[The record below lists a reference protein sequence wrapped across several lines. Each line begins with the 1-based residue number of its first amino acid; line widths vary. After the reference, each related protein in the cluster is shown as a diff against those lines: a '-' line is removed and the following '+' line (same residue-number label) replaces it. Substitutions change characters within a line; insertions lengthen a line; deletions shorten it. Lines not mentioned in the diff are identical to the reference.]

1 MTDVAVLKRIKSLG
15 EPKGV
20 GVGKDAAARALGWF
34 SLALGAAQLAAPRSV
49 ARLIGV
55 KGGGRHS
62 AVMRAVGVRE
72 LATGMGILARRRP
85 AGWVW
90 ARVAGDAVDL
100 ALLAAAERKRRTR
113 VAAAAAAVAGVTVTD
128 VLESLR
134 LSRDTYPSEERED
147 GLRVRASVTVRPPRD
162 DVYAFWRDF
171 ENFPSF
177 MSHVESVDVSGD
189 HSRWTVT
196 APVGT
201 VSWDARIVEERER
214 ELISWRSIVGSGV
227 DNSGTV
233 RFVDAPGGRGTEIHV
248 EMRYD
253 PPAGGLGALVAK
265 LFGEEPEQQV
275 KDDLRRLKQL
285 LEAGEILVSEGNP
298 EGRTARRML
307 RQKPANPS
315 ALEGAVR

>member
-1 MTDVAVLKRIKSLG
+1 MAVLERIKG
-15 EPKGV
+15 VAEPN
-20 GVGKDAAARALGWF
+20 GKDAVARALGWF

-55 KGGGRHS
+55 KGGGRHG

-72 LATGMGILARRRP
+72 VATGMGILARRRP

-90 ARVAGDAVDL
+90 ARVVGDAMDL

-113 VAAAAAAVAGVTVTD
+113 VAAAAAAVVGVTVPD
-128 VLESLR
+128 LLESLR

-147 GLRVRASVTVRPPRD
+147 GLRVRASVTVKQPRNE
-162 DVYAFWRDF
+162 VFAFWRNF

-177 MSHVESVDVSGD
+177 MSHVESVEVTGD
-189 HSRWTVT
+189 RSSWTAN

-201 VSWDARIVEERER
+201 VSWEAEIVEERER
-214 ELISWRSIVGSGV
+214 ELISWRSIGGSRV
-227 DNSGTV
+227 DNSGAV

-248 EMRYD
+248 EMQYD
-253 PPAGGLGALVAK
+253 PPAGGLGAVVAK

-285 LEAGEILVSEGNP
+285 LETGEIVVSDGSP
-298 EGRTARRML
+298 DGQSARRLL
-307 RQKPANPS
+307 RQKRANPG
-315 ALEGAVR
+315 ALEGATR